1 MLVLTASSI
10 GSNRI
15 RIKLSTSSGRLRS
28 ASVSPFIDSPAC
40 SSSKMIFF
48 LKPKRKAANQ
58 AMSPMNRASRP
69 HTEQSVHVGRS
80 SGGRAWVMRRSEGER
95 EIGSVLTIRSLDRNP
110 ERKESGERTETRNR
124 ERRETG
130 YIETKRERGK
140 Q

>member
-1 MLVLTASSI
+1 
-10 GSNRI
+10 
-15 RIKLSTSSGRLRS
+15 
-28 ASVSPFIDSPAC
+28 
-40 SSSKMIFF
+40 
-48 LKPKRKAANQ
+48 
-58 AMSPMNRASRP
+58 
-69 HTEQSVHVGRS
+69 
-80 SGGRAWVMRRSEGER
+80 MRRSEGER